1 MTTEERE
8 RYHSVRFWT
17 SAAGTSFNALMLFV
31 VQQSPELEELGLIFV
46 ASGAA
51 MAAGMGF
58 HYVASRLCNQ
68 NNSCGSDH
76 GQD

>member
-1 MTTEERE
+1 MTTEQRE
-8 RYHSVRFWT
+8 HYHSVRFWT
-17 SAAGTSFNALMLFV
+17 SAAGTLFNGLMLFV
-31 VQQSPELEELGLIFV
+31 VQQSPDLEGLGLIFV
-46 ASGAA
+46 ASGTA

-58 HYVASRLCNQ
+58 HYVAFRLCTQ